1 MTATGDVST
10 TRAVYDASAGAYV
23 GAIGTELN
31 PAFEGPIERAL
42 LRSFVELVGAATR
55 PVADLGCGP
64 GRVAAFLARSG
75 VAAVGLDLSPGMVA
89 AGRDAHGDLPL
100 GAADLR
106 RLPLLDQS
114 LDGAVCWYSVIH
126 TPAGDLRALFAEVGR
141 TLTTGAPLL
150 VAFQTADDA
159 EVVRP
164 DAHGSGHTLRSHR
177 HRPETV
183 SDALTEAGFDV
194 CSTTVREPMLPSESD
209 RQAFV
214 LSFAC

>member
-1 MTATGDVST
+1 MTDAGDVST
-10 TRAVYDASAGAYV
+10 TRAVYDATAGAYV
-23 GAIGTELN
+23 ETIGTELN

-42 LRSFVELVGAATR
+42 LHAFVELVGTAAR

-64 GRVAAFLARSG
+64 GRVAAFLARRG

-89 AGRDAHGDLPL
+89 AGRKAHDDLPL

-106 RLPLLDQS
+106 RLPLPDRS

-126 TPAGDLRALFAEVGR
+126 TPAGEG
-141 TLTTGAPLL
+141 
-150 VAFQTADDA
+150 
-159 EVVRP
+159 
-164 DAHGSGHTLRSHR
+164 
-177 HRPETV
+177 
-183 SDALTEAGFDV
+183 AGFDV

-214 LSFAC
+214 LAFVR